1 MLFEAIPLLFFYL
14 FTSVFSGA
22 KCSIAAV
29 SSGLPPLFHSMEFLL
44 PAFLRTADPGLL
56 FFQENSF
63 CTFLIHRF
71 YRLYGKNSAVLRLFH
86 PDFSF
91 HHTVFRACR
100 KAEVIALPRGKPAD
114 LFPQHPAA
122 LRADNICHPLLLHRL
137 FLCLKH
143 PGHKLRVLR
152 EPQCELLILALRRQ
166 IIIHGHIIFHG
177 IKIHR
182 LQHPPRIFRVP
193 QCPVERRVHIKR
205 KGLHR
210 FIKRNSRLS
219 VLIAQAVQFLDI
231 IKKERFRERDRH
243 PMIDHVPL
251 QFRKVHTSP
260 GAEYAV
266 LSAPFK
272 EILHHRRKRLS
283 IPL

>member
-1 MLFEAIPLLFFYL
+1 MVTGDSSCRFAEVPSRQSLTKKSRCMLFGSEYL
-14 FTSVFSGA
+14 CSFSIFSHPFFSGA

-71 YRLYGKNSAVLRLFH
+71 YRLYGKNSCH
-86 PDFSF
+86 PPTFSSGF
-91 HHTVFRACR
+91 FLSSYRVPDMLQDTDNSSCPEENQRIFFRSIRRHFVQMISVTCFSS
-100 KAEVIALPRGKPAD
+100 IASS
-114 LFPQHPAA
+114 FVS
-122 LRADNICHPLLLHRL
+122 NICDTNSYTP
-137 FLCLKH
+137 
-143 PGHKLRVLR
+143 

-177 IKIHR
+177 IKNPSPAAPAPYI
-182 LQHPPRIFRVP
+182 PRP
-193 QCPVERRVHIKR
+193 QCPVERRVHIKC

-219 VLIAQAVQFLDI
+219 ILIAQAVQFLDI
-231 IKKERFRERDRH
+231 IKKETVSGTGSSSHDR
-243 PMIDHVPL
+243 PCSSAVP
-251 QFRKVHTSP
+251 
-260 GAEYAV
+260 
-266 LSAPFK
+266 
-272 EILHHRRKRLS
+272 
-283 IPL
+283 